1 MGIPKIVE
9 KKNLMKELPLEV
21 LGIIMNYTPRAQ
33 VYPILRGVNKEF
45 YMLTA
50 KRKAG
55 LTFSKSEV
63 TNRMFTQI
71 LEKSKCSVT
80 SLTIKCKSLTFISP
94 SALEKDLITL
104 PKLKELDLIR
114 FNNAIND
121 TTLARLLNACTKSL
135 TNFKIGWG
143 CNTQSLGFGL
153 QSTIALAKC
162 KLLKRL

>member
-63 TNRMFTQI
+63 TNRMFT
-71 LEKSKCSVT
+71 
-80 SLTIKCKSLTFISP
+80 
-94 SALEKDLITL
+94 
-104 PKLKELDLIR
+104 
-114 FNNAIND
+114 
-121 TTLARLLNACTKSL
+121 
-135 TNFKIGWG
+135 
-143 CNTQSLGFGL
+143 
-153 QSTIALAKC
+153 
-162 KLLKRL
+162 